1 MKNISKIISIVF
13 LSFSILLL
21 FYIYYRSQTP
31 HGKMFVY
38 FYKPYYTIAFFLIFF
53 SLVSFFIPK
62 NLKINITIVIISIF
76 IGLYFVEWYLV
87 EKKLNKFSAFEK
99 NTNNVYDKRTPFQI
113 YKDLKKSDPKIVP
126 LIYPTTFEENNG
138 LKYFSLSGLANRK
151 TIHCNENGYYSI
163 YQSDRFGFN
172 NPNKEWDKETIEFLL
187 IGDSFTHGAC
197 VNEPNTLS
205 GNLRKLNKNINGVLN
220 LGISGNGPLIEL
232 ATLREYFL
240 VGKVKKVLWIYI
252 EHNDLFGLKR
262 ELKNEVLLSY
272 LKDKNFS
279 QNLISKNSQI
289 QKILLKKLEEQ
300 IEREESVYSSKF
312 IKLFLTRNKIIVPLM
327 SKVFKSQSLTS
338 TDLPPDLEEF
348 RDVLKLA
355 NEFTNKNNSKLYFI
369 YLPRY
374 ERYIQKSNNDDLF
387 NYKKIIKIVNSLNIP
402 LIDIHKDP
410 FKKHSDPLSL
420 FPFRKGGHYNEKG
433 YELVAKTIFKTISEL
448 GK

>member
-1 MKNISKIISIVF
+1 MKNISKIISIIF

-21 FYIYYRSQTP
+21 FYIYYRSQTS
-31 HGKMFVY
+31 HGKMLFN
-38 FYKPYYTIAFFLIFF
+38 FYKPYYTIAFLLIFF
-53 SLVSFFIPK
+53 SLISFFIPK
-62 NLKINITIVIISIF
+62 NLKINITIIIISIF

-87 EKKLNKFSAFEK
+87 KKKLNKFSAFEK

-197 VNEPNTLS
+197 VNEPNTIS

-220 LGISGNGPLIEL
+220 LGMGGNGPLIEL

-240 VGKVKKVLWIYI
+240 NEKVKNILWIYI
-252 EHNDLFGLKR
+252 ERNDLFDIKD
-262 ELKNEVLLSY
+262 ELKNEILLSY

-279 QNLISKNSQI
+279 QNLMSKNSQM
-289 QKILLKKLEEQ
+289 QKILFEKLEKQ
-300 IEREESVYSSKF
+300 IEREGTVGFNKF
-312 IKLFLTRNKIIVPLM
+312 IKLFLTRNKIILPLM
-327 SKVFKSQSLTS
+327 SKVFKSQSVNPA
-338 TDLPPDLEEF
+338 DPEEL
-348 RDVLKLA
+348 RNILKLA

-374 ERYIQKSNNDDLF
+374 ERYIQKSNNDNLF

-402 LIDIHKDP
+402 LIYIHEDA

-448 GK
+448 EK

>member
-1 MKNISKIISIVF
+1 MKNISKIISIIF

-31 HGKMFVY
+31 HGKMLIN
-38 FYKPYYTIAFFLIFF
+38 FYKPYYTIAFLLIFF
-53 SLVSFFIPK
+53 SLISFFVPK
-62 NLKINITIVIISIF
+62 NLKINITIIIISVF

-87 EKKLNKFSAFEK
+87 KKNLNKFVAFEK

-113 YKDLKKSDPKIVP
+113 FKDLKKNDPKIVP

-172 NPNKEWDKETIEFLL
+172 NPNKEWDKETIELLL
-187 IGDSFTHGAC
+187 IGDSFAHGAC
-197 VNEPNTLS
+197 VNEPNTIS

-240 VGKVKKVLWIYI
+240 NGKVKKVLWIYI
-252 EHNDLFGLKR
+252 EHNDLFDIKN

-279 QNLISKNSQI
+279 QNLMSKNSQI
-289 QKILLKKLEEQ
+289 QKILLKKLEKQ
-300 IEREESVYSSKF
+300 IEREEAVDLNKF
-312 IKLFLTRNKIIVPLM
+312 IKLFLTRNKIILPLI
-327 SKVFKSQSLTS
+327 SKVFKSQSDSPADPKELKNI
-338 TDLPPDLEEF
+338 
-348 RDVLKLA
+348 LKLA
-355 NEFTNKNNSKLYFI
+355 NEFTNKNNSKLYFV

-374 ERYIQKSNNDDLF
+374 GRYIQKSNNDDLF

-402 LIDIHKDP
+402 LIDIHEDA
-410 FKKHSDPLSL
+410 FKKHNDPLSL
-420 FPFRKGGHYNEKG
+420 FPFRKSGHYNEKG

-448 GK
+448 EK